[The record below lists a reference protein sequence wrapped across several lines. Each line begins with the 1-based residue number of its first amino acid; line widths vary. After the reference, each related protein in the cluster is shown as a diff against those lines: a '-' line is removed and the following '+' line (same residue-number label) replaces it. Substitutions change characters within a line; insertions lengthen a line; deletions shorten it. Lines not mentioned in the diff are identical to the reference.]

1 MEKTAVAT
9 SGPPKNFASGHGIL
23 CAGLPRS
30 GTASLSKALE
40 MLGITPVHHV
50 MKLNDWPQLY
60 AWGRA
65 AWCHFPYLR
74 EHRLFRAFYL
84 SPYDPLL
91 PWSRGDWDRLI
102 GPYRAVTDVAAYFGK
117 EIYCAYP
124 EAKVILVE
132 RDYAKW
138 AQSYSVFT
146 DSWLYGIWDL
156 LCFQLATWVGLGFV
170 IGISDVYTGWMGAR
184 TGSQAKKRLRALHAE
199 HYAKMRAT
207 VPADNLL
214 DFRLEQG
221 WEPLCKFLD
230 VPVPDVPFP
239 HINER
244 SEVLEFRNGTIEA
257 VLTCLAIR
265 LGIIALGT
273 AALVGAVKGASAFGV
288 FTVLGGYKD
297 ALFHFLLK

>member
-1 MEKTAVAT
+1 MEKTT
-9 SGPPKNFASGHGIL
+9 ISPGPPKTFASGHGIL

-30 GTASLSKALE
+30 GTASLSRALE
-40 MLGITPVHHV
+40 MLGVTPVHHV
-50 MKLNDWPQLY
+50 MQLNDWPQLY

-74 EHRLFRAFYL
+74 ERRLLRAFYL

-102 GPYRAVTDVAAYFGK
+102 GPYRAVTDVAAYFAP
-117 EIYCAYP
+117 EIYRAYP
-124 EAKVILVE
+124 ECKVVLVE
-132 RDYAKW
+132 RPVDAWQRSYA
-138 AQSYSVFT
+138 AVFT
-146 DSWLYGIWDL
+146 DSWLYGVWDL
-156 LCFQLATWVGLGFV
+156 VCFRLAAWVGMPFV
-170 IGISDVYTGWMGAR
+170 VGISDVYTGWIGAR
-184 TGSQAKKRLRALHAE
+184 TAAQARKRLRDLHAA
-199 HYAKMRAT
+199 HYAKMRAI
-207 VPADNLL
+207 VPAENLL

-230 VPVPDVPFP
+230 VPVPDAPFP

-265 LGIIALGT
+265 LGLFTLGA
-273 AALVGAVKGASAFGV
+273 AALLGAVKSASVFGV

-297 ALFHFLLK
+297 VLLRHLLK

>member
-1 MEKTAVAT
+1 MEKSVAT

-40 MLGITPVHHV
+40 ILGIAPVHHV
-50 MKLNDWPQLY
+50 MKLDDWPQLY

-74 EHRLFRAFYL
+74 KRRLFRAFYL
-84 SPYDPLL
+84 SRYDPLL

-102 GPYRAVTDVAAYFGK
+102 GPYRAVTDVAAYFGP
-117 EIYCAYP
+117 EIYRAYP
-124 EAKVILVE
+124 EARVILVE
-132 RDYAKW
+132 RPFDRW
-138 AQSYSVFT
+138 AQSYRVFT
-146 DSWLYGIWDL
+146 DAWLFGFWDL
-156 LCFQLATWVGLGFV
+156 VCFRLAAWVGLPFV
-170 IGISDVYTGWMGAR
+170 VGISDVYTGWMGAR
-184 TGSQAKKRLRALHAE
+184 TGAQARRRLRELHTA

-207 VPADNLL
+207 VPPEKLL

-221 WEPLCKFLD
+221 WAPLCAFLD

-265 LGIIALGT
+265 LGVIALGT
-273 AALVGAVKGASAFGV
+273 AALLGAVKGASAFGV

-297 ALFHFLLK
+297 VFSHYLLE